1 MTLENN
7 MDKKLFC
14 ISTYGC
20 QMNEEDS
27 EKLSGMLKSQGY
39 ERTENKD
46 EASII
51 IFNTCCVRENA
62 ENKVFGNLGQLK
74 QLKKKNPNLVIAICG
89 CMMQQVG
96 MADKVLKTFPY
107 VDIIFGTHNAHKF
120 PEYLHRVLQEGV
132 QVKEILNKEE
142 GIVEGLPIDRKSDVK
157 AFVTIMYGCNNFCT
171 YCIVPYV
178 RGRERSRKSD
188 DIIKEIEELVSKGY
202 KEITLLGQNVN
213 SYGKGLEEDIDF
225 AGLLRKVNE
234 VKGLERVRF
243 MTSHPKDLSDD
254 VIMAIKECDK
264 LCEQV
269 HLPVQSGSSR
279 ILKEMNRHYD
289 REYYLDLVK
298 KIKSE
303 IPDVT
308 LTTDIIIG
316 FPGETEEDFL
326 DTLSLCEEV
335 GYDSAFTFIYSR
347 RNHTPAD
354 KMENQIPDDIK
365 HNRFNRLVEAINK
378 KVVIKNKEYEGK
390 VVEVLV
396 EGPSKNDETKLTG
409 RTRNGKLVNFS
420 GDEKLVGKLVNLK
433 IVRAQPFS
441 LIGEIVE

>member
-39 ERTENKD
+39 ERTENKE

-178 RGRERSRKSD
+178 RGRERSRKSE
-188 DIIKEIEELVSKGY
+188 DIIKEIEELVSQGY

-365 HNRFNRLVEAINK
+365 HDRFNRLVEAINK

-409 RTRNGKLVNFS
+409 RTRNGKLVNFA

>member
-7 MDKKLFC
+7 IDKKLFC

-39 ERTENKD
+39 ERTENKE

-178 RGRERSRKSD
+178 RGRERSRKSE
-188 DIIKEIEELVSKGY
+188 DIIKEIEELVSQGY

-254 VIMAIKECDK
+254 VIIAIKECDK

-365 HNRFNRLVEAINK
+365 HDRFNRLVEAINK

-409 RTRNGKLVNFS
+409 RTRNGKLVNFA
-420 GDEKLVGKLVNLK
+420 GDEKLVGELVNLK

>member
-1 MTLENN
+1 MTLDNN

-39 ERTENKD
+39 ERTENKE

-74 QLKKKNPNLVIAICG
+74 QLKRKNPNLVIAICG

-120 PEYLHRVLQEGV
+120 PEYLNRVLQEGV
-132 QVKEILNKEE
+132 QIKEILNKEE

-178 RGRERSRKSD
+178 RGRERSRKSE
-188 DIIKEIEELVSKGY
+188 DIIKEIKELVAQGY

-225 AGLLRKVNE
+225 AKLLRKVNE
-234 VKGLERVRF
+234 VEGLERVRF
-243 MTSHPKDLSDD
+243 MTSHPKDLSYD
-254 VIMAIKECDK
+254 VIKAIKECDK

-298 KIKSE
+298 KIKAE

-365 HNRFNRLVEAINK
+365 HERFNRLVEAINK
-378 KVVIKNKEYEGK
+378 KVVLKNKEYEGR

-396 EGPSKNDETKLTG
+396 EGPSKNDETKMTG
-409 RTRNGKLVNFS
+409 RTRNGKLVNFA
-420 GDEKLVGKLVNLK
+420 GDESLVGKLVDVK

>member
-39 ERTENKD
+39 ERTENKE

-188 DIIKEIEELVSKGY
+188 DIIKEIEELVSQGY

-365 HNRFNRLVEAINK
+365 HDRFNKLVEAINK

-409 RTRNGKLVNFS
+409 RTRNGKLVNFA
-420 GDEKLVGKLVNLK
+420 GDEKLIGELVNLK

>member
-1 MTLENN
+1 MSLDNN

-39 ERTENKD
+39 ERTENKE

-74 QLKKKNPNLVIAICG
+74 QLKRKNPNLVIAICG

-157 AFVTIMYGCNNFCT
+157 AFVTTMYGCNNFCT

-178 RGRERSRKSD
+178 RGRERSRKSE
-188 DIIKEIEELVSKGY
+188 DIIKEIEELVAKGY

-234 VKGLERVRF
+234 VEGLERVRF
-243 MTSHPKDLSDD
+243 MTSHPKDLSYD
-254 VIMAIKECDK
+254 VIKAIKECDK

-298 KIKSE
+298 KIKAE

-365 HNRFNRLVEAINK
+365 HERFNRLVEAINK
-378 KVVIKNKEYEGK
+378 KVVLKNKEYEGR

-396 EGPSKNDETKLTG
+396 EGPSKNDETKMTG
-409 RTRNGKLVNFS
+409 RTRNGKLVNFA
-420 GDEKLVGKLVNLK
+420 GDESLVGKLVDVK

>member
-39 ERTENKD
+39 ERTENKE

-178 RGRERSRKSD
+178 RGRERSRKSE
-188 DIIKEIEELVSKGY
+188 DIIKEIEELVSQGY

-365 HNRFNRLVEAINK
+365 HYRFNRLVEAINK

-409 RTRNGKLVNFS
+409 RTRNGKLVNFA
-420 GDEKLVGKLVNLK
+420 GDEKLVGELVNLK